1 MSIERARF
9 MVLMRK
15 FSQNTKYGTRHIRH
29 DVAPDERFDL
39 TLVAYR
45 VYGDDSEWL
54 TIQAAAG
61 LDSPEYPLES
71 QILILP
77 TFEDLQALKIQAG
90 LL

>member
-1 MSIERARF
+1 MC
-9 MVLMRK
+9 LMRK
-15 FSQNTKYGTRHIRH
+15 FAQNTRYGTRHIRH
-29 DVAPDERFDL
+29 DVAPDEKYDL
-39 TLVAYR
+39 TLAAFR
-45 VYGDDSEWL
+45 VYGDDSEWF

-77 TFEDLQALKIQAG
+77 TFEDLQALKRQAG